1 MVFWGQSGLDLP
13 SFIINPAGLGRP
25 IRGSF
30 FSYLDLPVPS
40 GQSMLAYCQTDDD
53 GYLRSGPGSPG
64 YTRGGPRS
72 PGRPRSPGPPALPG
86 PSGVRKRKSRD
97 DMCLRG
103 HHVVKVGSRAVSLKF
118 LNENTAR
125 TDYASGVTER

>member
-1 MVFWGQSGLDLP
+1 
-13 SFIINPAGLGRP
+13 
-25 IRGSF
+25 
-30 FSYLDLPVPS
+30 
-40 GQSMLAYCQTDDD
+40 MLAYCQTDDD

-103 HHVVKVGSRAVSLKF
+103 HHVVKVGSRAVSLKL
-118 LNENTAR
+118 LNYRLCFRCDGTVRKLDVNKICHMLEICGR
-125 TDYASGVTER
+125 EGGHGRMDRHF